1 MYLQGN
7 TIRKTINNRKHN
19 RKSKHKHDF
28 ESRNHNN
35 RLTFKMPTHRPQSIK
50 KTPENSEKEKK
61 KRGTDKRKKHRKKG
75 RKKEKKVYSGSPS
88 IAPINHVA
96 QLFLHVQSPKRA
108 GERHARNVIW
118 AEGRSLSPLTHS
130 LSI

>member
-7 TIRKTINNRKHN
+7 TIRKTIDNRKHN

-61 KRGTDKRKKHRKKG
+61 NEEQIRERNTERREEKKRKKSIQVAHR
-75 RKKEKKVYSGSPS
+75 
-88 IAPINHVA
+88 
-96 QLFLHVQSPKRA
+96 
-108 GERHARNVIW
+108 
-118 AEGRSLSPLTHS
+118 
-130 LSI
+130 